1 MSNEGAY
8 QTKVMLES
16 IRSLIYNA
24 LEEAEMLP
32 AFTRKTVVGLKDA
45 LYFVHQIQ
53 HKYDHIE
60 CPKIGF
66 SDEDYDEMQC
76 ADDNRP

>member
-32 AFTRKTVVGLKDA
+32 SFTRKTVVGLKDA

-53 HKYDHIE
+53 GKYEHVE
-60 CPKIGF
+60 CPQLGL
-66 SDEDYDEMQC
+66 SEEDINEMQC